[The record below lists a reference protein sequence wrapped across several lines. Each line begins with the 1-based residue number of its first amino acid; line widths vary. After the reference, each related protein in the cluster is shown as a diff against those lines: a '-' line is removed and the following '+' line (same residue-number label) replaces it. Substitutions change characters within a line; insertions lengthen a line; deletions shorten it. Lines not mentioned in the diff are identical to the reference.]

1 MSHILTY
8 EEIERIC
15 RAAAELG
22 IRKIKVTGGEPFV
35 RLGCTDLMRNLK
47 AVSGIDEVTV
57 TTNGQVLERYI
68 DELKEIGIDGINI
81 SLDTLDP
88 GRYRSITGRGELE
101 RTLRAIDLAAE
112 SGIRTKINC
121 LLQKGLNE
129 DEIFSISELAFAKGI
144 DVRFIELMPDDSIH
158 GNGPAVYYRRPGV
171 NGSIGLISAIHG
183 IFCSSCNRIRLTS
196 QGKIRPCL
204 CYDTETDVRPFLS
217 RPDDELREAIR
228 EAILSKP
235 EAHCFNEENKAAAG
249 SAERRLMSQIG
260 G

>member
-1 MSHILTY
+1 MPDGCKKVPMSHILTY

-88 GRYRSITGRGELE
+88 DKYAFMTRGGKLQDALDGIETVLKTGCRKIAGTAASF
-101 RTLRAIDLAAE
+101 RTEAVFREPLFCPSPA
-112 SGIRTKINC
+112 
-121 LLQKGLNE
+121 
-129 DEIFSISELAFAKGI
+129 
-144 DVRFIELMPDDSIH
+144 PDHNSQ
-158 GNGPAVYYRRPGV
+158 VY
-171 NGSIGLISAIHG
+171 
-183 IFCSSCNRIRLTS
+183 
-196 QGKIRPCL
+196 
-204 CYDTETDVRPFLS
+204 
-217 RPDDELREAIR
+217 
-228 EAILSKP
+228 
-235 EAHCFNEENKAAAG
+235 
-249 SAERRLMSQIG
+249 
-260 G
+260 